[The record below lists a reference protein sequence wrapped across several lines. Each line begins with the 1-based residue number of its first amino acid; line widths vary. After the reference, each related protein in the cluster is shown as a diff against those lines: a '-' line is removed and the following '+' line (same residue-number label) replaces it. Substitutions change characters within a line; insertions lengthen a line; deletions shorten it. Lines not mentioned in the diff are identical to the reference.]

1 MTHTINKEK
10 RFKQLEELRE
20 ARKEILE
27 SEEYE

>member
-10 RFKQLEELRE
+10 RLKQLEELRE